1 MSQVQETTKPQ
12 VVPRRYRK
20 EHAINVRVERELVER
35 LRLAADASEIS
46 PSDKLRRIL
55 DAALPKAQ

>member
-1 MSQVQETTKPQ
+1 MSQVQETTQPHG
-12 VVPRRYRK
+12 VPRRYRK
-20 EHAINVRVERELVER
+20 EHAINVRVERELAER